1 MQISSNNSSTA
12 NSAKEFGSEINDQL
26 NSTLISSTSNEVRE
40 ISKISFSVTKQKT
53 TKVVSQNKLLGK
65 RDRDE
70 DEEED
75 DQSRKRGILHLENG
89 VPIESGVPRK
99 KEKVFVIPVL
109 RLSNQAQI
117 DRLRK
122 LVEEGT
128 ASEQDLA
135 RLALLSESV
144 GDNSDEIQIQ
154 PFEGKHTLLPASN
167 SGMPTIVLPDDSD
180 PDYES
185 MPVGEFGLAFLRGC
199 GWKNENSAIGRTNA
213 QAVPMHLSK
222 PRPKGLGLGAA
233 VPSTALEINA
243 SGNDKFSKNGT
254 SDEKNV
260 SRTLCKNSFVR
271 CLAGM
276 NKNIYGQV
284 TSLDVENNSVFV
296 EIAWPPDRMG
306 KTIRVSQFS
315 VELVSANDFKQ
326 KLNDSNGIKTENG
339 VKKTRNR

>member
-1 MQISSNNSSTA
+1 GTHTMQISSNNSSTA
-12 NSAKEFGSEINDQL
+12 NSAKEFGSKINEQL
-26 NSTLISSTSNEVRE
+26 NNTLISSTSNEVRE

-185 MPVGEFGLAFLRGC
+185 MPVGEFGLAFLR
-199 GWKNENSAIGRTNA
+199 
-213 QAVPMHLSK
+213 
-222 PRPKGLGLGAA
+222 
-233 VPSTALEINA
+233 
-243 SGNDKFSKNGT
+243 
-254 SDEKNV
+254 
-260 SRTLCKNSFVR
+260 
-271 CLAGM
+271 
-276 NKNIYGQV
+276 
-284 TSLDVENNSVFV
+284 
-296 EIAWPPDRMG
+296 
-306 KTIRVSQFS
+306 
-315 VELVSANDFKQ
+315 
-326 KLNDSNGIKTENG
+326 
-339 VKKTRNR
+339 